1 MALPVYNWTNHTTKI
16 QVHYGI
22 IGYPLAH
29 SFSPAYFRKK
39 FASLHLAATYDAFPL
54 SHIGDLPA
62 LLAAQPQLVGLNVTL
77 PHKEGILPYLDSV
90 DSSAAVIGAVNCIS
104 IKEGKIT
111 GYNTDAIG
119 FEQSLIPL
127 LTAHH
132 TQALILGTGGSS
144 RAVAYVLQQLG
155 IPYTKVSASNATG
168 AIAYSD
174 VTPALIDAHKLIIN
188 TTPMGMYPLIDNA
201 PALPYNS
208 LGAQHLLYDLIYNPE
223 ETRFLVH
230 GKAHGATTKNGF
242 EMLQL
247 QAEASWDI
255 WCAV

>member
-1 MALPVYNWTNHTTKI
+1 
-16 QVHYGI
+16 VHYGI

-54 SHIGDLPA
+54 PHITDLPT
-62 LLAAQPQLVGLNVTL
+62 LLAAHPHLAGLNVTL
-77 PHKEGILPYLDSV
+77 PHKEAILPYLHIIED
-90 DSSAAVIGAVNCIS
+90 SAAVIGAVNCVA
-104 IKEGKIT
+104 IKEGVIT
-111 GYNTDAIG
+111 GYNTDATG
-119 FEQSLIPL
+119 FEQSIIPL

-144 RAVAYVLQQLG
+144 RAVAYVLTQLG
-155 IPYTKVSASNATG
+155 IPYTKVSGSNAQG

-174 VTPALIDAHKLIIN
+174 VTPVLIEAHKLIVN

-208 LGAQHLLYDLIYNPE
+208 LSPHHLLYDLIYNPE
-223 ETRFLVH
+223 ETRFL
-230 GKAHGATTKNGF
+230 AHGRTHGAATKNGF

-255 WCAV
+255 WSAM